1 MLPRRLCVTSPFS
14 LGRMRSNWRTLA
26 AIGRRLPCSPGPIRA
41 PRAPL
46 DMPFSGGFCSA
57 SPNRAK
63 LTTFRWNF
71 AKPPEKRV
79 LGTDDA
85 GGPGTDSAGEVA
97 RHALEEE
104 VGVEVVEDRGLQDE
118 ALARGQ
124 KQWRLFVGDRGGGR
138 RVESVFPLLPEGAP
152 GERCRPGRPRPAGRR
167 CRQRG
172 RAVADPSPP
181 HPTVARESPGSPPRP
196 ACPSSAHRPARPAAA
211 WGTIRRA
218 SRCPRPRRASG
229 DAPARPEAR
238 PHEGGL
244 IALTR
249 LSGVSFALRDG
260 CRQPR
265 SRPARSWSV
274 VVTF

>member
-85 GGPGTDSAGEVA
+85 GGPGTDSAGRWPVTRSRKRWGSKSSKIADCRMKPWLAA
-97 RHALEEE
+97 RNSGACSWAIASAAAGSSPCSRCCRREPPERDVDP
-104 VGVEVVEDRGLQDE
+104 VGRDQPVEDAGSEGAQLRIRHRLTPQLHENRRGAHLAQHAPHQHTDQ
-118 ALARGQ
+118 LAR
-124 KQWRLFVGDRGGGR
+124 RRHGGR
-138 RVESVFPLLPEGAP
+138 F
-152 GERCRPGRPRPAGRR
+152 GEPRDVLAHAGRAATRPPGRKLGR
-167 CRQRG
+167 
-172 RAVADPSPP
+172 
-181 HPTVARESPGSPPRP
+181 TK
-196 ACPSSAHRPARPAAA
+196 AA
-211 WGTIRRA
+211 
-218 SRCPRPRRASG
+218 
-229 DAPARPEAR
+229 
-238 PHEGGL
+238 
-244 IALTR
+244 
-249 LSGVSFALRDG
+249 
-260 CRQPR
+260 
-265 SRPARSWSV
+265 
-274 VVTF
+274 